1 MQESYSII
9 YADLW
14 RRHWWWRVRHE
25 LVMRTVAQLF
35 HGDDTP
41 PSGRTIFDI
50 GCAGGVSF
58 DDLSQYG
65 EVYGLEP
72 DPTLVDAC
80 PQWRACIELTGF
92 GPDYAPL
99 RQYDLVLML
108 DVLEHIEDD
117 AAALGSLQQLLKP
130 RGRAILTVPALQS
143 LWSVHDVTNRHYRRY
158 DKMGLQ
164 RLIEDS
170 GFAVRELRYF
180 FIWPLGL
187 MYLRK
192 LLHGT
197 KERPGK
203 PYTVTVPP
211 GPVNRLFASLSR
223 TEQRLMRLGVH
234 WPLGSSLL
242 AVVEKPRALSWD
254 GALSVSANTAG

>member
-1 MQESYSII
+1 MRWDFLIEAHPMISDGSPVIAPGRRAAAEYDPPVSCQGRHTTQRRHTMQESYSTI

-14 RRHWWWRVRHE
+14 RRPWWWRVRHE

-35 HGDDTP
+35 HGDETP

-80 PQWRACIELTGF
+80 PQCRACIELTGF
-92 GPDYAPL
+92 GPDYAPS

-108 DVLEHIEDD
+108 DVLEHLEDD
-117 AAALGSLQQLLKP
+117 VTALGSLQHLFKP

-143 LWSVHDVTNRHYRRY
+143 LWSVHDVMNRHYRRY

-164 RLIEDS
+164 RLLEAS
-170 GFAVRELRYF
+170 GFAVHALQYF
-180 FIWPLGL
+180 FI
-187 MYLRK
+187 
-192 LLHGT
+192 
-197 KERPGK
+197 
-203 PYTVTVPP
+203 
-211 GPVNRLFASLSR
+211 
-223 TEQRLMRLGVH
+223 
-234 WPLGSSLL
+234 
-242 AVVEKPRALSWD
+242 
-254 GALSVSANTAG
+254 